1 MHTINEHAPK
11 SRIRMTHLH
20 FVDWLEA
27 LCRLS
32 QLKAMPTDDE
42 IASDPHSHDA
52 CTYLLRLAVRDPA
65 AYSALLDERSAS
77 WGRLQTAQP
86 MERSP
91 SRSHECA

>member
-1 MHTINEHAPK
+1 
-11 SRIRMTHLH
+11 MTHLH

-65 AYSALLDERSAS
+65 AYSALLDERCAS